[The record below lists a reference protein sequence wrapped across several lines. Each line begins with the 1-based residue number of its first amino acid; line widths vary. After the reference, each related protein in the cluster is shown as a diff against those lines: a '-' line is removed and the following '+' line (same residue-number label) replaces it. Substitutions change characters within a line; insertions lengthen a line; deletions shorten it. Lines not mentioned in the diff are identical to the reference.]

1 MARSEAIAGYQS
13 AAPELIERYE
23 ALSAEEVLE
32 PVLPFFPSRAGRVL
46 DVGAGTGRN
55 AAWFAG
61 QGHSVVAC
69 EPVEAFRKYGSA
81 RYSDHII
88 QWVDDALPGLDS
100 ITAAGFSFDLVLLS
114 AVWQHVAPGDRRPA
128 MACLGSLLGAG
139 GSLVMSVRHGPGA
152 AGRPVFESDDEET
165 VSMARANG
173 LAVVSLTQTESI
185 QARNKAAGV
194 TWSWMVFGA

>member
-61 QGHSVVAC
+61 QGHRVVAC

-81 RYSDHII
+81 RYSDHTI
-88 QWVDDALPGLDS
+88 QWVDDALPGLDA
-100 ITAAGFSFDLVLLS
+100 ITAAGFSFNLVLLS
-114 AVWQHVAPGDRRPA
+114 AVWQHVAPGDRPPA
-128 MACLGSLLGAG
+128 MACLGSVLRAG

-165 VSMARANG
+165 VIMARANG

-185 QARNKAAGV
+185 QARNRAAGV